1 MTIQVTVTTP
11 DNKKA
16 RVTHGADVHTVEP
29 GSTRQFTI
37 HDGNP
42 TLTILEQPADGESAN
57 RSGGGGKG
65 DPDLD
70 DGH

>member
-29 GSTRQFTI
+29 GQTRQFCV
-37 HDGNP
+37 HDSNP
-42 TLTILEQPADGESAN
+42 TLTILEQPADDAN
-57 RSGGGGKG
+57 RSGGGGRG
-65 DPDLD
+65 DPDQK
-70 DGH
+70 